1 MNHGDVVISQIA
13 EQLDVL
19 CSSFDTKVLA
29 AAMMLRSA
37 QMLRACHSAG
47 VWKVEDVR
55 AVVESATKNIYT
67 PLPENR
73 APKVVTLDGNRTIQ

>member
-1 MNHGDVVISQIA
+1 MNHSDIVITQIT

-73 APKVVTLDGNRTIQ
+73 APKVVTLDGNSTIQ

>member
-1 MNHGDVVISQIA
+1 MNHSDVVISQIT

>member
-1 MNHGDVVISQIA
+1 MNHSDIVITQIT